1 MVWVW
6 CGVEVLDFGDAAPV
20 PPEGLIEYKGSSGY
34 RAPEMTNFKR
44 YRFPVDIFS
53 LGVLSGELLQE
64 DSRRKQPSSAE
75 DTNAPHMR
83 TDAGRTQMPHNT
95 A

>member
-1 MVWVW
+1 M
-6 CGVEVLDFGDAAPV
+6 EVLDFGDAAPV
-20 PPEGLIEYKGSSGY
+20 PPEGLIEYKGSRGY

-44 YRFPVDIFS
+44 YSARVDIFS

-64 DSRRKQPSSAE
+64 ESTSAQRSSAK
-75 DTNAPHMR
+75 DSYAPHMR